1 MYKFSITG
9 MGCAACSAKIEKTIS
24 ELQGVQKCSVNLLTN
39 LMTVEG
45 IATAEEIISA
55 VESAGYGATLL
66 KQKESDF
73 EFVNAISRNL
83 KSMIVKIIFSSLFL
97 FVLMYFSMGHSI
109 LNFPLPSFVKSN
121 FYNGIIQAVLAFA
134 VICINYKIIFKGF
147 VSLVKLS
154 PGMDSLVA
162 LGSIASFSYS
172 LYVLIFSV
180 SSELYFEGSAMI
192 LTLISLG
199 KLLETKAKGKTT
211 NSLRELINLSPKTA
225 VILEDGIEKTIPV
238 ENIKKD
244 DIFVLKPGQTVP
256 VDGLIVEG
264 TTSVNESIISGES
277 IPVNKKSGDEVI
289 SATSNINGYIK
300 CKATRVGKDTTI
312 SQIINLV
319 TESASSKAPVQKIAD
334 KVSGYFVPFVI
345 VTAVITFA
353 VWMLKNK
360 GIEFSILRGISVLVI
375 SCPCSLGLATPV
387 AIMVGNGVAAK
398 KGILFKNSVSLEQTG
413 KTAVVVLDKTGTIT
427 TGQPFVKEIIAL
439 ENYTQNQILQIVFSL
454 ENKSRHPVALA
465 IINKADKEKVSS
477 LKVQDFLE
485 TPGVGVKGIID
496 GENYFCG
503 RQNGES
509 FIAVLKN
516 EVLIGKIFISDSIK
530 DDSLNA
536 INLIKNLG
544 LKVIMLTG
552 DNEQSALET
561 GKNLQLD
568 KIISNVKP
576 SQKAQKVLSFKKDGL
591 VMMVGDG
598 INDAPALTC
607 ADIGVAIGAGSDI
620 AIESADVVLVKN
632 SLKDVSKAVLLS
644 RSVLK
649 NIHQNLFW
657 AFFYNIIGIPLA
669 AGCFSSL
676 FGWNLNPM
684 FCAFAMSVSSL
695 LVVTNSL
702 RLNRLK
708 NKLK

>member
-121 FYNGIIQAVLAFA
+121 FYNGVIQAVLAFA

-413 KTAVVVLDKTGTIT
+413 KTSVVVLDKTGTIT

-465 IINKADKEKVSS
+465 IINKAEKEKVSS

-708 NKLK
+708 NKL

>member
-413 KTAVVVLDKTGTIT
+413 KTSVVVLDKTGTIT

-465 IINKADKEKVSS
+465 IINKAEKEKISS

-509 FIAVLKN
+509 FISVLKN

-708 NKLK
+708 NKL